1 MFNKFEIFKN
11 LELQNLTIN
20 HSFQHLNGR
29 ITIMQG
35 QHDRITIGLHCANKK
50 YDYCSSKITFN
61 NGPCETTF
69 GCEV

>member
-1 MFNKFEIFKN
+1 
-11 LELQNLTIN
+11 
-20 HSFQHLNGR
+20 
-29 ITIMQG
+29 MQG

-69 GCEV
+69 GCEVQHDNSVFAKFANDWGTLWQLLIVTSIGHK